1 MARKRKKKSNVYW
14 TSITDIAI
22 LAYNRIPERPVL
34 REKIYQ
40 RFIFPALMKLAE
52 NLINKMKPD
61 YIDSTFEDLQTDLVT
76 YLTERLNKLNTDS
89 GKGYSYYTRTSWNY
103 LIQENDRAYRKLKSA
118 TDAIDVDERR
128 NIMAEIH
135 NTEMQDNIR
144 DFMDAYVDYCYDNL
158 NYIFS
163 SSSEIHVADSILH
176 FFEERINIEDFNKKA
191 LFVLI
196 RERAG
201 LDPSQTPIITK
212 VMKTLKRIYEDKFE
226 QFKQADF
233 MNLPF

>member
-76 YLTERLNKLNTDS
+76 YLTERLNKLDTSS

-118 TDAIDVDERR
+118 TDAIDIDERR

-144 DFMDAYVDYCYDNL
+144 DFMDAYVEYCYDNL

-163 SSSEIHVADSILH
+163 SSNEIHVADSILH

-226 QFKQADF
+226 VYKETDF

>member
-163 SSSEIHVADSILH
+163 NSNEIHVADSILH

-201 LDPSQTPIITK
+201 LEPSQTPIITK

-226 QFKQADF
+226 QFKQTEF

>member
-22 LAYNRIPERPVL
+22 LAYNRIPDRPVL

-76 YLTERLNKLNTDS
+76 YLTERLNKLDTSS

-118 TDAIDVDERR
+118 TDTIDVDERR

-144 DFMDAYVDYCYDNL
+144 DFMDAYVDHCYDNL

-163 SSSEIHVADSILH
+163 NSNEIHVADSILH

-226 QFKQADF
+226 QFKETDF